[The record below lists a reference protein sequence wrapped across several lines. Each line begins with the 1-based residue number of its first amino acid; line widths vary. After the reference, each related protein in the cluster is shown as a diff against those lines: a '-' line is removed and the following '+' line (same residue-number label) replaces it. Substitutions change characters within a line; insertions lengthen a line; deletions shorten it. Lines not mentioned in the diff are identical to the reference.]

1 MLKKRLAVI
10 IPLTALTL
18 ASCSTENALESHL
31 SSADQSS
38 HQSLNLRSI
47 YGDEWVEFAIVCPY
61 APKDTVEA
69 ELQLEDTPVPRFGF
83 DETQS
88 ILVLKSTSSNTEW
101 ISFKRTHIV
110 DLCPVL
116 SDYDISFR
124 PTDSTLDFVF
134 NLKNNVWEP
143 TN

>member
-47 YGDEWVEFAIVCPY
+47 YGDEWVEFAIV
-61 APKDTVEA
+61 A
-69 ELQLEDTPVPRFGF
+69 L
-83 DETQS
+83 
-88 ILVLKSTSSNTEW
+88 
-101 ISFKRTHIV
+101 
-110 DLCPVL
+110 PVL
-116 SDYDISFR
+116 ECIDLMDQL
-124 PTDSTLDFVF
+124 P
-134 NLKNNVWEP
+134 
-143 TN
+143 